1 MPILRNTTSK
11 QPNQTD
17 EFQNSVSSSPMAMS
31 MMVDS
36 MVSMMKNNLDQ
47 NPGVTPDSTNNSY
60 EY

>member
-1 MPILRNTTSK
+1 
-11 QPNQTD
+11 
-17 EFQNSVSSSPMAMS
+17 MAMS

-47 NPGVTPDSTNNSY
+47 NPGDTPDSTTNNH

>member
-11 QPNQTD
+11 QANQTE
-17 EFQNSVSSSPMAMS
+17 EFHNSVSSRPMAMS

-47 NPGVTPDSTNNSY
+47 TQANTTDSANDSY

>member
-36 MVSMMKNNLDQ
+36 MVSMMKNKLDQ
-47 NPGVTPDSTNNSY
+47 NPGVNPDSTTNND

>member
-47 NPGVTPDSTNNSY
+47 NPGVTSDSTTNSY

>member
-11 QPNQTD
+11 QPNQTV

-47 NPGVTPDSTNNSY
+47 NPGVNPDSTTNND

>member
-47 NPGVTPDSTNNSY
+47 NPGVNPDSTTNND